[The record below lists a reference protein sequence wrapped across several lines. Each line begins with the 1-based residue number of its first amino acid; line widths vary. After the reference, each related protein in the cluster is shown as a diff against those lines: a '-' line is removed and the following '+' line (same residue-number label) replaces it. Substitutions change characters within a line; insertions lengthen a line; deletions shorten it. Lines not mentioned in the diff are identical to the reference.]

1 MQVVKNKERELRE
14 YKKACLNMRMI
25 IQDLRR
31 KLAKEIKENELL
43 KEEIEGDIIT
53 IEDEKKEKK
62 KCFDE
67 LYELI
72 ERNKVLEK
80 ENKALLKKV
89 EEFRKENRGTASWDK
104 RKNYSKNKEVIKN
117 E

>member
-1 MQVVKNKERELRE
+1 MQIVKNKERELRE

-31 KLAKEIKENELL
+31 KLAEEIRKNEEL

-67 LYELI
+67 LWELI
-72 ERNKVLEK
+72 EENKILER
-80 ENKALLKKV
+80 ENKAMLEKI
-89 EEFRKENRGTASWDK
+89 EEFRNENRGTASWDK
-104 RKNYSKNKEVIKN
+104 
-117 E
+117 

>member
-1 MQVVKNKERELRE
+1 MQTEKNKERELKR
-14 YKKACLNMRMI
+14 YKKACYNMKLI

-31 KLAKEIKENELL
+31 KLAEEIRKNEEL

-67 LYELI
+67 LWELI
-72 ERNKVLEK
+72 EENKILER
-80 ENKALLKKV
+80 ENKAILKKI
-89 EEFRKENRGTASWDK
+89 EEFRNENRGTASWDK
-104 RKNYSKNKEVIKN
+104 
-117 E
+117 